1 VLSRSGDPLPQERL
15 LTDDST
21 CVKTYDNNGKLISE
35 TNTIYTKQG
44 VVTTNTVY
52 YNDRVMSQHI
62 SIRDNQ
68 GKVTSETVL
77 GGKLI
82 P

>member
-1 VLSRSGDPLPQERL
+1 M
-15 LTDDST
+15 
-21 CVKTYDNNGKLISE
+21 KTYDNNGKLIAE
-35 TNTIYTKQG
+35 TNTIYTKHG

-62 SIRDNQ
+62 SVRDNQ
-68 GKVTSETVL
+68 GKVTSEDVI
-77 GGKLI
+77 GGKLF

>member
-1 VLSRSGDPLPQERL
+1 M
-15 LTDDST
+15 
-21 CVKTYDNNGKLISE
+21 KTWDNNGKLISE

-52 YNDRVMSQHI
+52 YNDRAIYQHI
-62 SIRDNQ
+62 SLRDNQ
-68 GKVTSETVL
+68 GKVTIEDVI

>member
-1 VLSRSGDPLPQERL
+1 M
-15 LTDDST
+15 
-21 CVKTYDNNGKLISE
+21 KTYDNNGKLISE
-35 TNTIYTKQG
+35 INTVYTKQG

-52 YNDRVMSQHI
+52 NNYRVISQHI
-62 SIRDNQ
+62 TVRDNQ
-68 GKVTSETVL
+68 GKVTSDGVI

>member
-1 VLSRSGDPLPQERL
+1 M
-15 LTDDST
+15 
-21 CVKTYDNNGKLISE
+21 KTYDNFGKLIAE
-35 TNTIYTKQG
+35 NNTVYTKQG
-44 VVTTNTVY
+44 VVTTNTTY
-52 YNDRVMSQHI
+52 YNDRVVSQHI

-77 GGKLI
+77 GGKLL